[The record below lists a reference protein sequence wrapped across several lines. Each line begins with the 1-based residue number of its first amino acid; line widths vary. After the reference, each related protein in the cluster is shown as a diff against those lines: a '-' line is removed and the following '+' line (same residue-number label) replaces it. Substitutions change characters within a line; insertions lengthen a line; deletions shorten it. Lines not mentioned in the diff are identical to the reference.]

1 MTIEQSSAT
10 MLNGGIDMF
19 MMGQNKGN
27 IERLIKNIK
36 KTLSDGELFVSRLD
50 DAVTKV
56 IAVKMAMGLVENVK
70 A

>member
-1 MTIEQSSAT
+1 MTIEQASAT